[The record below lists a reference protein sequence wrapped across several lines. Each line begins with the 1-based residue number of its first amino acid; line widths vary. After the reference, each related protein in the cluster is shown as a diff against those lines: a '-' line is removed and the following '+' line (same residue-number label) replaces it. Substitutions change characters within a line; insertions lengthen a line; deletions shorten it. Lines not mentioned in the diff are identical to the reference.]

1 MRKIAIIALFALTSL
16 SSTYAA
22 EKGDK
27 TRGQR
32 DFSACAACH
41 SLEPNRNMTGPSLAN
56 LWGRKAG
63 ALSSFDRFSDP
74 LKASGIVWRD
84 RTLDQWLTDPQRL
97 VPGNEMPF
105 PGIKDER
112 GRADLLAFLKQ
123 ATRPEV
129 AQGKQQSGS
138 MGPMAGMMGGGKAPD
153 LKQLNSTNRVKS
165 ISHCKDTYVVTT
177 ADGQKHKFWE
187 RNLRLKTDAS
197 PEGPNKG
204 APALVDAGMM
214 GDRADVIFADPSEI
228 SPAISTKC
236 N

>member
-63 ALSSFDRFSDP
+63 TLSSFDRFSDP

-123 ATRPEV
+123 ATKLGASGATPH
-129 AQGKQQSGS
+129 SGS
-138 MGPMAGMMGGGKAPD
+138 MGGMAGMMGGKAPN
-153 LKQLNSTNRVKS
+153 LKEIKPTNRVKL

-197 PEGPNKG
+197 PEGPNKD